1 MQVEEIPK
9 SEAELEP
16 IKHLRQSFFTKIDN
30 GLKQKYKSHS
40 PLPPFLLPTP
50 PPILWH
56 SLSIPWGSFYYDPP
70 PLHFKIFFR
79 NTHPRAYS
87 IPRSPLQ
94 LITEE

>member
-50 PPILWH
+50 PP
-56 SLSIPWGSFYYDPP
+56 PFYGTVSVFPEGHFIMTPP
-70 PLHFKIFFR
+70 PSILRYFFG
-79 NTHPRAYS
+79 TPTPVL
-87 IPRSPLQ
+87 IRSPVPPYN
-94 LITEE
+94 